1 MDNTINKDVITF
13 FIKLLLY
20 DYKHYKPDE
29 QLIET
34 IVKHTIHTCYS
45 FSIEAA
51 DIKAGKT

>member
-34 IVKHTIHTCYS
+34 IVKHFIS
-45 FSIEAA
+45 LDNS
-51 DIKAGKT
+51 D